1 VVDDDADVQQA
12 ARLFLGRHRFS
23 VSTAA
28 QPAQIWTVL
37 AGAPVDV
44 IVLDLNFSRG
54 AVSGAEGFACLAEIM
69 AHDPHAVVVVVTG
82 HSGINIAVQAMR
94 AGAADF
100 IMKPW
105 NNARLLATLDAALDL
120 RRRRVNG
127 AGVIA
132 DIGGPD
138 DDILLGE
145 SAAMERVREL
155 IRRAAPTQASVLILG
170 EAGTGKSLVARTLH
184 RQSSRAAGPFV
195 RLDLPALTDEDAL
208 EGLADARGGTLVLD
222 EVCALSPPLQ
232 SRLLTLLDA
241 GHIQARLVAT
251 TRRPRSEL
259 GLRED
264 LLVRLNT
271 VEIALPPLH
280 TRGDDAAGL
289 AEHFLRAFAH
299 RHGRPQ
305 KPLSP
310 EALDVIVKT
319 RWPGDVR
326 GLRQAM
332 ERCVIFADGDRY
344 EPDDIHGALASR
356 DLSPPEPS
364 ASLTETER
372 ALVTAALK
380 RASFNVSHAAK
391 ALGLTRAAP
400 LSAHG
405 QIWALIGPPRRP
417 GRDRWGPPRFR
428 PWCSCAAPSRF
439 WLCRAACTPVA
450 WSAPWRG
457 FGWRLGPARGPRRPA
472 GALACVRRSPAR
484 PARRIC
490 SPICWTRRP
499 PRF

>member
-1 VVDDDADVQQA
+1 MSKPLSSADTEKNLHAPEGLSDGVRGHVLVVDDDADVQQA
-12 ARLFLGRHRFS
+12 ARLFLGRHGFT

-44 IVLDLNFSRG
+44 ILLDLNFSRG

-69 AHDPHAVVVVVTG
+69 AHDPHAVVIVVTG

-105 NNARLLATLDAALDL
+105 NNARLLATLDAALAL
-120 RRRRVNG
+120 RRRRVGG
-127 AGVIA
+127 AGALA
-132 DIGGPD
+132 DLPGSD

-155 IRRAAPTQASVLILG
+155 IRRAAPTQASVLIYG

-184 RQSSRAAGPFV
+184 RQSTRAAEPFAC
-195 RLDLPALTDEDAL
+195 LDLPALPEAAAL
-208 EGLADARGGTLVLD
+208 EGLAGARGGTLVLD
-222 EVCALSPPLQ
+222 EVFALSPVLQ

-241 GHIQARLVAT
+241 GQVQARLVAT

-259 GLRED
+259 KLRKE
-264 LLVRLNT
+264 LLLRLNT

-280 TRGDDAAGL
+280 TREDDARGL
-289 AEHFLRAFAH
+289 AEHFLRAFAS

-310 EALDVIVKT
+310 EALDAIAHI
-319 RWPGDVR
+319 RWPGEVR

-332 ERCVIFADGDRY
+332 ERCVIFSDGDRY
-344 EPDDIHGALASR
+344 EAADIDAALASS
-356 DLSPPEPS
+356 DLSAPERSPS
-364 ASLTETER
+364 LAETER
-372 ALVTAALK
+372 TLVAAALK

-391 ALGLTRAAP
+391 ALGLTRAA
-400 LSAHG
+400 LY
-405 QIWALIGPPRRP
+405 RRMAKY
-417 GRDRWGPPRFR
+417 G
-428 PWCSCAAPSRF
+428 
-439 WLCRAACTPVA
+439 L
-450 WSAPWRG
+450 
-457 FGWRLGPARGPRRPA
+457 
-472 GALACVRRSPAR
+472 
-484 PARRIC
+484 
-490 SPICWTRRP
+490 
-499 PRF
+499 